1 MSLVLEESEDMAVGL
16 LSPILESVKKD
27 NEVMCFGLFF
37 VHSPLFSVINIFIF
51 DFGLNLSI

>member
-27 NEVMCFGLFF
+27 NEVTCFELFLF
-37 VHSPLFSVINIFIF
+37 TPLSF
-51 DFGLNLSI
+51 